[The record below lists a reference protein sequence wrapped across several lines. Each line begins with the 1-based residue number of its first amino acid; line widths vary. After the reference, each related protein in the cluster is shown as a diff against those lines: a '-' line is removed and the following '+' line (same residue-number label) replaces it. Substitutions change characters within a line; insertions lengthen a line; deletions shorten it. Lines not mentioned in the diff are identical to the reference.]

1 MRNHLFTISL
11 EEILAQKKHHS
22 KNSLWYQ
29 NFSSKINS
37 DLQRAREKGSLNNTF
52 TLEEIG
58 EVVFPFY
65 SFGKVDSLNLL
76 NLDELITFSIYW
88 SRKNLDRKVYDFG
101 ANIGLHSIILAKM
114 GHTVIA
120 FEPDPIHAQVLLN
133 NISLNNLDGKVILE
147 DKAIGAETGQ
157 DIFTRIK
164 NNTTGSHISGSKDT
178 ISGPTDSF
186 KVEIV
191 GINSLL
197 DQPTFSKMDVEG
209 LEAKILQAISF
220 SNWGRTSILVEIGN
234 KLNAK
239 VIWDVS
245 TKYNLKVQSQL
256 SNWST
261 VHNESEIPSHYSDGL
276 LFITGGNGEV
286 WGQI

>member
-1 MRNHLFTISL
+1 MRNHLFTVSL

-22 KNSLWYQ
+22 KNSLWYK
-29 NFSSKINS
+29 NFSSKLNS

-101 ANIGLHSIILAKM
+101 ANIGLHSIVLAKM
-114 GHTVIA
+114 GHTVTA

-133 NISLNNLDGKVILE
+133 NISLNNLGEKVILE
-147 DKAIGAETGQ
+147 EKAIGAETGQ
-157 DIFTRIK
+157 DFFTRIK
-164 NNTTGSHISGSKDT
+164 NNTTGSHISGSKDI

-197 DQPTFSKMDVEG
+197 DQPSFSKMDVEG

-220 SNWGRTSILVEIGN
+220 SSWGSTSILVEVGN

-239 VIWDVS
+239 AIWDVS
-245 TKYNLKVQSQL
+245 TKHNLKVQSQL
-256 SNWST
+256 SNWSA
-261 VHNESEIPSHYSDGL
+261 VRDESEIPSHYSDGL
-276 LFITGGNGEV
+276 LFITGGDGEV